1 LAKEAR
7 MLALDSPRW
16 ATLRSSPG
24 FNGELSARLIRA
36 VRNGDHIEF
45 AELYHQACHQF
56 GVGEV
61 AYAIVPHV
69 IAIASGLPLRE
80 RMWPLVIAGTVAA
93 VRAGWPQTTPPV
105 PEDLWPD
112 YEHANVLAM
121 EMATEAL
128 RNRSQW
134 SRAEVLE
141 LLAVV
146 AGLHG
151 STDLAMH
158 LFLLGGT
165 DELSCPSCG
174 EPIRFGERGRSEP
187 FAPADQ
193 PRD

>member
-1 LAKEAR
+1 

-16 ATLRSSPG
+16 RTLKSSPG
-24 FNGELSARLIRA
+24 FNGESSARLIREL
-36 VRNGDHIEF
+36 RDGNKEF

-61 AYAIVPHV
+61 AYAIAPHLID
-69 IAIASGLPLRE
+69 IAAGLPPRQ
-80 RMWPLVIAGTVAA
+80 RMWPLVITGTVAA
-93 VRAGWPQTTPPV
+93 VRAGWPRTTPPV
-105 PEDLWPD
+105 PEDLRAD
-112 YEHANVLAM
+112 YDRANVQALR
-121 EMATEAL
+121 MATEAL
-128 RNRSQW
+128 RDRLQW
-134 SRAEVLE
+134 SPGEVLE

-174 EPIRFGERGRSEP
+174 EPIRFGERH
-187 FAPADQ
+187 ADEA
-193 PRD
+193 DTGTA